1 MSFVE
6 NKPPIDPVKLQ
17 SIKYRGVL
25 YYNINIIKKLIL
37 GIPLCKES
45 MSLALTPS
53 PVTVRKHLKHRGLT
67 K

>member
-45 MSLALTPS
+45 MSYKVIETKRMATP
-53 PVTVRKHLKHRGLT
+53 
-67 K
+67 